1 MKRLPRLFGT
11 DGIRAPFGEYPL
23 DRATA
28 TGLGHQLAQMLTRE
42 SAAPWVV
49 LGGDTRFSTP
59 ELCAWLA
66 AGLNEGGTRVRFL
79 GAVPTPAIAFVART
93 RSANAGVAVSAS
105 HNPWPDNGIKLIG
118 GDGFKWTTDRESE
131 LEHRLAD
138 GGRELPAPALEPE
151 PALVEPYAEWLRT
164 TVPASRP
171 LAGLRI
177 AIDAANGAAA
187 PFAAPLFKD
196 LGAEVLQLFAEPNCR
211 NINL

>member
-93 RSANAGVAVSAS
+93 RSANAGIAVSAS
-105 HNPWPDNGIKLIG
+105 HNPWPDNGIKLVG
-118 GDGFKWTTDRESE
+118 GDGFKWTRGREIE
-131 LEHRLAD
+131 LERLRVEQEVSGLYAD
-138 GGRELPAPALEPE
+138 ERFDEGGRELTRFMAITADRMLETSRR
-151 PALVEPYAEWLRT
+151 LAE
-164 TVPASRP
+164 TV
-171 LAGLRI
+171 
-177 AIDAANGAAA
+177 
-187 PFAAPLFKD
+187 
-196 LGAEVLQLFAEPNCR
+196 
-211 NINL
+211 